1 MAVWLKRLGIALA
14 VLIVLLAATVAGAL
28 MLVDTAALKR
38 VVSEQVEENTGREL
52 AIEGDLGI
60 SIFPWLGFELGQARL
75 ANAAGFEERP
85 FLTLERAELR
95 VRLLPLLR
103 REVAVDRVV
112 LHGLEVNLARNAA
125 GRGNW
130 EDLAAAPDEAPD
142 APGAEGTPTPADEPP
157 AAAPAFDLRVE
168 GLDVRDADL
177 HWRDASTGQSVSI
190 RDLQL
195 ETGVLAR
202 GVVTPVRLQAR
213 LEPSDAPSVAIDL
226 QTEAGFEPETR
237 RLRLPGFAVE
247 LDARGDTLP
256 GGKLAARIGGDIE
269 ADLDA
274 GHLRID
280 DLAVRLDETRM
291 TGSLQARTGEIP
303 AVSLQLAADVIDL
316 DRYLPPPATG
326 SEAAGT
332 VDGGG
337 SAGAEA
343 GDPVATLPLEAMRGL
358 RAEAGLD
365 VGRLVARGLEASD
378 VVLRARV
385 DDGLLVLERLS
396 ANAAG
401 GTLRLDGRLDGRTD
415 RPAAGMEVRI
425 DGIRAGPLLQALTG
439 NVPVNGR
446 LDSGIALDT
455 AGATLDEWI
464 GALDGEVAATFSDGA
479 VEGINIAQRIR
490 VAWARLQGERVEQ
503 AATERRTDFSRLHF
517 AGTIRDGVLRSD
529 TLDLRA
535 PLLRAGGAGTVDLVR
550 RQVDYVARV
559 RVTGTLQGQGGAG
572 LDEVTG
578 LEIPLRFRGPLSGP
592 DIELALADALE
603 AKARAK
609 KEELKQQA
617 KEAEKAAQKEIDEA
631 VDKEKQELE
640 RRKKREKE
648 KAKQKL
654 EQELKGLFD

>member
-1 MAVWLKRLGIALA
+1 MTLWLKRIGIGLA
-14 VLIVLLAATVAGAL
+14 VLVILLVAVVAGAL
-28 MLVDTAALKR
+28 LLVDTAALKR
-38 VVSEQVEENTGREL
+38 VVSEQVEENTGRAF

-60 SIFPWLGFELGQARL
+60 SIFPWVGFELGRARL

-85 FLTLERAELR
+85 FLALERVELR
-95 VRLLPLLR
+95 VRVLPLLQR
-103 REVAVDRVV
+103 RVAVDRVV

-130 EDLAAAPDEAPD
+130 EDLTAAPD
-142 APGAEGTPTPADEPP
+142 APDGSGTEGAPEPADEGP
-157 AAAPAFDLRVE
+157 AVAPAFDLRVE
-168 GLDVRDADL
+168 GLDVRDANV

-195 ETGVLAR
+195 ETGVLAP
-202 GVVTPVRLQAR
+202 GMVTPVRLRVR
-213 LEPSDAPSVAIDL
+213 LEPSDAPSVAVDL
-226 QTEAGFEPETR
+226 QTGAGLDPETR
-237 RLRLPGFAVE
+237 RLRMPGFVVE
-247 LDARGDTLP
+247 LDARGDALP
-256 GGKLAARIGGDIE
+256 GGELTARIGGDIE
-269 ADLDA
+269 ADLAA
-274 GHLRID
+274 GQVRVD

-291 TGSLQARTGEIP
+291 NGSLRARTGEIP
-303 AVSLQLAADVIDL
+303 EVSLQLAADVIDL
-316 DRYLPPPATG
+316 DRYLPPPATAD
-326 SEAAGT
+326 EAAGT
-332 VDGGG
+332 AAGGDPASRTG
-337 SAGAEA
+337 D
-343 GDPVATLPLEAMRGL
+343 DPVATLPLEAMRGL

-378 VVLRARV
+378 VVLRAHL

-396 ANAAG
+396 ANAADG
-401 GTLRLDGRLDGRTD
+401 KLQLGGRLDGRSD
-415 RPAAGMEVRI
+415 RPAAGMEVRL

-446 LDSGIALDT
+446 LDAGITLAT

-503 AATERRTDFSRLHF
+503 AAAERRTDFSRLHF

-535 PLLRAGGAGTVDLVR
+535 PLLRVGGAGTVDLVR
-550 RQVDYVARV
+550 REVDYVARV
-559 RVTGTLQGQGGAG
+559 RVTGTLQGQGGAS
-572 LDEVTG
+572 LDEVRG

-592 DIELALADALE
+592 DIELAMADALE

-617 KEAEKAAQKEIDEA
+617 QEAEEAAKQEIDQA
-631 VDKEKQELE
+631 VEKEKQELE
-640 RRKKREKE
+640 RRKEREKD